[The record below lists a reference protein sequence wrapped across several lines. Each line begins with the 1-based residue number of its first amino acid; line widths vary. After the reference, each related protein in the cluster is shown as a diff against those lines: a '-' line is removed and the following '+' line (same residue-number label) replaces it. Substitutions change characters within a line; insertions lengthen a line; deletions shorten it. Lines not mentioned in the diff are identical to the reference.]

1 MPNAYGYCRIS
12 KGRDVQVYSLDAQQA
27 AIKRYY
33 AYKAPE
39 WEQQAGSKVPL
50 VLPPFK
56 DVKVSGRN
64 VDFGKRPAAAM
75 LMGRV
80 RKGDMIIVAK
90 TDRAFRSILDQL
102 QTIEMFDKAGVT
114 MHFVDVNMDTSTW
127 QNKAFLS
134 LMGIFAQMEHS
145 RMVDRTKEANEI
157 RKFIKMNPNAKAP
170 PGWRFVHMGEG
181 KPREPRQDHETRA
194 VANRVFKLAY
204 KGFSDEEI
212 REIARQEQ
220 WKFPHRRGHYRGLWS
235 LAYIAKLR
243 KAATYG
249 FPISD
254 KDAEGNLDLPLFELE
269 EGDEPV
275 MPGGTIF
282 QPDFYPAAEPLRPTE
297 DV

>member
-1 MPNAYGYCRIS
+1 MPRAYGYCRIS
-12 KGRDVQVYSLDAQQA
+12 KGRDVQVYSLDAQAA
-27 AIKRYY
+27 AIKRYF
-33 AYKAPE
+33 AYKEEE
-39 WEQQAGSKVPL
+39 WNTAAGSKYTLVMPL
-50 VLPPFK
+50 FK

-64 VDFGKRPAAAM
+64 VDFGKRPAAGT

-80 RKGDMIIVAK
+80 RKGDQIIVAK

-157 RKFIKMNPNAKAP
+157 RKFIKMNPNAVAP
-170 PGWRFVHMGEG
+170 PGWRFVFQGEG
-181 KPREPRQDHETRA
+181 RPRQAKQDHETRA
-194 VANRVFKLAY
+194 VANRVFKLALQ
-204 KGFSDEEI
+204 GFSDEEI
-212 REIARQEQ
+212 KMIARREA
-220 WKFPHRRGHYRGLWS
+220 WSVPHRRKVSRGAWS
-235 LAYIAKLR
+235 VAYIEKLR
-243 KAATYG
+243 RAATYG

-254 KDAEGNLDLPLFELE
+254 KEAEGKLELPVFELE

-282 QPDFYPAAEPLRPTE
+282 QPDLYPAAMPLRPE

>member
-1 MPNAYGYCRIS
+1 MP
-12 KGRDVQVYSLDAQQA
+12 L
-27 AIKRYY
+27 
-33 AYKAPE
+33 
-39 WEQQAGSKVPL
+39 
-50 VLPPFK
+50 FK

-64 VDFGKRPAAAM
+64 VDFGKRPAAGT

-80 RKGDMIIVAK
+80 RKGDQIIVAK

-157 RKFIKMNPNAKAP
+157 RKFIKMNPNAVAP
-170 PGWRFVHMGEG
+170 PGWRFVFQGEG
-181 KPREPRQDHETRA
+181 RPRQAKQDHETRA
-194 VANRVFKLAY
+194 VANRVFKLALQ
-204 KGFSDEEI
+204 GFSDEEI
-212 REIARQEQ
+212 KMIARREA
-220 WKFPHRRGHYRGLWS
+220 WSVPHRRKVSRGAWS
-235 LAYIAKLR
+235 VAYIEKLR
-243 KAATYG
+243 RAATYG

-254 KDAEGNLDLPLFELE
+254 KEAEGKLELPVFELE

-282 QPDFYPAAEPLRPTE
+282 QPDLYPAAMPLRPE